1 MRGANKVNKQI
12 DIADF
17 IRHNNIS
24 LIGILKSKVK
34 RAGLGLFIFVFFPTG
49 VLLASNLDWH
59 KGGRIFRSR

>member
-24 LIGILKSKVK
+24 LIVILESKVK